1 AAAEAEAGRLGTPAH
16 QLGSATADSAPPP
29 PAAVSLP
36 LPTSA
41 AGGMAP
47 GPNMAAA
54 APSGSANG
62 GTGDPVDEFSVAGA
76 PGAGL
81 LSELE
86 KSVCGHL
93 RLLPSQLLH
102 IKKAVQAASKDG
114 ARAAAA
120 AAEAEAGAAE
130 GKGAAAFDMC
140 VSAGWVKTEP
150 GPKVFGKEPEEEH
163 GAAAAPPPA
172 P

>member
-1 AAAEAEAGRLGTPAH
+1 M
-16 QLGSATADSAPPP
+16 AT
-29 PAAVSLP
+29 
-36 LPTSA
+36 
-41 AGGMAP
+41 
-47 GPNMAAA
+47 GPSMAAA
-54 APSGSANG
+54 APSGGANG
-62 GTGDPVDEFSVAGA
+62 GSGDPVDEFSVAGA

-81 LSELE
+81 LTELE
-86 KSVCGHL
+86 RSVCGHL

-102 IKKAVQAASKDG
+102 IKKAVKAASGDD

-150 GPKVFGKEPEEEH
+150 GPKLFGKEPEDEH
-163 GAAAAPPPA
+163 GPAAAAPAPA
-172 P
+172 AP